1 MRILITILVFF
12 FISNLCFSQTSIGI
26 KLTPQIQFNET
37 RGEIEENFKSKN
49 PFSFA
54 SALTYNSYIKNH
66 CFSVGIGLNRF
77 DDKISFQSNS
87 SDPNSEWTSTGVN
100 YILFFPLSYR
110 YFLKDENN
118 SYRPFFGVGSNIYY
132 QSDESRTDYFIRN
145 EEEYFLKA
153 RETKNKGTRFA
164 INAEIGVSKKIS
176 SRTSLD
182 ISFVYQQGFQTLLVT
197 DYTYYIDEKPYQVKS
212 RNKAKYIGISLNFNY
227 LLKEKIR

>member
-1 MRILITILVFF
+1 MRILITILFFF

-26 KLTPQIQFNET
+26 KLIPQIQFNET
-37 RGEIEENFKSKN
+37 KGEIEENFKSKN

-54 SALTYNSYIKNH
+54 AALTYNSYIKNH

-87 SDPNSEWTSTGVN
+87 SDPTSKWTSTGVN

-118 SYRPFFGVGSNIYY
+118 SYRSFFGVGSNIYY
-132 QSDESRTDYFIRN
+132 QSDESRTGYFIRN

-164 INAEIGVSKKIS
+164 INAEIGVNKKIS

-182 ISFVYQQGFQTLLVT
+182 ISFVYQQGFQTLLFT
-197 DYTYYIDEKPYQVKS
+197 DYTYYIDEKPYQVES
-212 RNKAKYIGISLNFNY
+212 RNKAKYIGLDLNFNY